1 MRLIR
6 GAFFIAENVLARLTA
21 RDSGVHNYTV
31 NCIHILHSQTMSK
44 VTRQNAILDLVEKE
58 TIASQEQL
66 RKFLLRSGF
75 DVTQATLSRDIHE
88 LGLVKTSDGYAVN
101 QSDTQADSVLP
112 PALRLVR
119 EFVVEVRE
127 AQNLLVV
134 KTAAGSAQPVAAAI
148 DSEGWS
154 EIVGT
159 VGGDDTILIISP
171 TKKSAHKLA
180 TRLRGMLE

>member
-1 MRLIR
+1 
-6 GAFFIAENVLARLTA
+6 
-21 RDSGVHNYTV
+21 
-31 NCIHILHSQTMSK
+31 MSK
-44 VTRQNAILDLVEKE
+44 VSRQNTIIELVQQD
-58 TIASQEQL
+58 TIANQEQL
-66 RKFLLRSGF
+66 RKVLHRYGF
-75 DVTQATLSRDIHE
+75 EVTQATLSRDIHE
-88 LGLVKTSDGYAVN
+88 LGLVKTSEGYAVN
-101 QSDTQADSVLP
+101 AGDAQGDSVLP

-148 DSEGWS
+148 DAEGWP

-171 TKKSAHKLA
+171 SKKAAHRLA
-180 TRLRGMLE
+180 VRLRGMLA